1 MNESLDNLTAYVS
14 VRSIGGTSLYSG
26 NALIRAETVGNF
38 TSTPVDSRTAIGKLV
53 DLGFKVTAVSPI
65 SIRVNGPAKL
75 FNKHFGLKFEKKE
88 SDVTEMYTP
97 TEKTEANCL
106 NLGSEVFEGMAFP
119 QPIEL
124 HGKVKTAGA
133 RKAVRRTAGRETVH
147 NGRRRAATRARRA
160 VTLAGPSATPP
171 TLGYYHLEVPDDIA
185 TALNAKSLHQAGIKG
200 QGIKAAMID
209 SGFGWS
215 SHSYFQGKGYDLS
228 VALPEGSDVDT
239 NGHGTGE
246 SANFL
251 ATAPKA
257 KLFGLSMDST
267 IEAFAMCR
275 QQLGVQIIT
284 NSWGSAVATD
294 GPMSSW
300 HPYWSQVLA
309 EIALCVASGIIV
321 LFSGGNGG
329 MSATASSPDT
339 ISVGGVYKAEDG
351 SLRASDYASSFDS
364 FRFQNHPN
372 KREVHVPEVCGLCG
386 LQPAATYIALP
397 IPPGCEIDRTRG
409 GGSFPAKDET
419 AKNDGWGVFSGTSAA
434 CPMVAGVVA
443 LILQKHPNATLAE
456 VRQRLY
462 KAVDVTAGQSFHG
475 DSAGPG
481 YDAAT
486 GYGLVDAAQAVA

>member
-1 MNESLDNLTAYVS
+1 MNESLNNLTAYVS
-14 VRSIGGTSLYSG
+14 VRSIGGTSLYAG
-26 NALIRAETVGNF
+26 NADIRSESIGQFA
-38 TSTPVDSRTAIGKLV
+38 STPVDSRTAIGKLV
-53 DLGFKVTAVSPI
+53 DKGFRVRAISPI
-65 SIRVNGPAKL
+65 SVRVEGPAKL
-75 FNKHFGLKFEKKE
+75 FQKHFGLKFEKKKTE
-88 SDVTEMYTP
+88 ITEMYTP
-97 TEKTEANCL
+97 TDKTEANCL

-124 HGKVKTAGA
+124 HGSTRTKTK
-133 RKAVRRTAGRETVH
+133 RIGRSSNGH
-147 NGRRRAATRARRA
+147 NGTKRAAKRTRRAA
-160 VTLAGPSATPP
+160 TLAGPSATPP
-171 TLGYYHLEVPDDIA
+171 ALNYYHLNVPDDIA
-185 TALNAKSLHQAGIKG
+185 TILNARPLHQQGIKG
-200 QGIKAAMID
+200 QGVKAAMID

-215 SHSYFQGKGYDLS
+215 HPYFQGKGYDLA
-228 VALPEGSDVDT
+228 VALPEGSDVDD

-251 ATAPKA
+251 AVAPKA

-275 QQLGVQIIT
+275 QQLGVQIIS

-321 LFSGGNGG
+321 MFSGGNGG

-339 ISVGGVYKAEDG
+339 ISVGGVYKAQDG
-351 SLRASDYASSFDS
+351 TLRASDYASSFDS

-386 LQPAATYIALP
+386 LRPAATYIALP
-397 IPPGCEIDRTRG
+397 IPAGCEIDRSRG
-409 GGSFPAKDET
+409 GGSFPDKDET
-419 AKNDGWGVFSGTSAA
+419 GKTDGWGVFSGTSAA
-434 CPMVAGVVA
+434 CPMTAGVVA
-443 LILQKHPNATLAE
+443 LILQQHPNATLAE
-456 VRQRLY
+456 VRQRLS
-462 KAVDVTAGQSFHG
+462 KAQDVTTGQSSHG

-486 GYGLVDAAQAVA
+486 GYGLVDAVQAVA